1 MNRHNPEESGY
12 IEVVDSS
19 TFKLFGEKHLATPGP
34 KAGIEKRMFFLF
46 KRGNS
51 KRKD

>member
-34 KAGIEKRMFFLF
+34 KAGIEKRMFFDL
-46 KRGNS
+46 KEETVN
-51 KRKD
+51 KKD